1 MKTKYRNPKSVLV
14 ILGLCSA
21 FMSHGQ
27 QQVQFTQYMYNTM
40 LVNPAYAGTSNR
52 LEAYFI
58 HRSQW
63 VGISGAPSS
72 QNLGVH
78 GAVTNKL
85 GLGLN
90 VTNDKIGPANQTYVN
105 ATGAVRLPL
114 SRHLKLSIG
123 LTGGIDVLNVDW
135 SKGLYKNDGDQTM
148 INNINNRIRPI
159 VGAGGYLYGDNW
171 YFGLSSPNF
180 IRKDQFGRE
189 SEAMIHSNVH
199 WYAIGGYVFQ
209 LSDNLKL
216 KPAVLAKMVTGAP
229 LTCDVSAN
237 FLIQDT
243 YTLGVAYRYH
253 DAMSFLAGL
262 TFKKSFFLGYSYD
275 LTLTKLRNYNSGSH
289 DIMFKY
295 TLFDKNQSARS
306 PRFF

>member
-1 MKTKYRNPKSVLV
+1 MKTQYIHLKK
-14 ILGLCSA
+14 ILGMVAICCATTSY
-21 FMSHGQ
+21 GQ

-52 LEAYFI
+52 LEAYLI

-63 VGISGAPSS
+63 VGISGAPTS

-90 VTNDKIGPANQTYVN
+90 LTNDRIGPANQTYIN

-114 SRHLKLSIG
+114 TQRMRLSVG
-123 LTGGIDVLNVDW
+123 LTGGVDVLNIDW
-135 SKGLYKNDGDQTM
+135 SKGLYKSQDDQTM
-148 INNINNRIRPI
+148 VNNIRNRVRPI

-171 YFGLSSPNF
+171 YFGVSSPNF
-180 IRKDQFGRE
+180 VLKDEFGRE
-189 SEAMIHSNVH
+189 NEAMIHSNVH
-199 WYAIGGYVFQ
+199 WYFIGGYVFH
-209 LSDNLKL
+209 LNDALKL
-216 KPAVLAKMVTGAP
+216 KPAVLAKMVKGAP

-253 DAMSFLAGL
+253 DALSFLAGF
-262 TFKKSFFLGYSYD
+262 TFRKSFFLGYAYD
-275 LTLTKLRNYNSGSH
+275 LTLTPLRTYNSGSH